1 MDLPSAEPET
11 YASQFES
18 IRTRVRQI
26 VLSHGG
32 RVLPGRTR
40 IVRAVFG
47 IPMSF
52 ENDVV
57 RAARAALEVVSM
69 DPSLSIVMGHGG
81 LMGSGVD
88 KTGVLIL
95 DLSVLVLKFG
105 LSLKF
110 NFTSIIG
117 LASAYYMLRYF
128 R

>member
-1 MDLPSAEPET
+1 MRKRSISLIIIGLFIGAAIGGVLGNLMSWLLPEGVVKDFFLT
-11 YASQFES
+11 S
-18 IRTRVRQI
+18 I
-26 VLSHGG
+26 
-32 RVLPGRTR
+32 
-40 IVRAVFG
+40 
-47 IPMSF
+47 SF
-52 ENDVV
+52 N
-57 RAARAALEVVSM
+57 
-69 DPSLSIVMGHGG
+69 